1 MEPTLGA
8 QAQEL
13 VEFIFMC
20 TVFLGGPLGIIYSI
34 MEARLLS
41 WLKQEAYIKGLL
53 ISVAGL
59 LCVGFAKLINSNLTL
74 YEISSAVPGILG
86 GISAFKTSGNF
97 VADKVQARRV
107 ASANGQDV
115 NAGDPPI
122 SG

>member
-1 MEPTLGA
+1 MEPTSGA

-20 TVFLGGPLGIIYSI
+20 TVFLGGPIGIVYSI
-34 MEARLLS
+34 METKLLT

-53 ISVAGL
+53 ISVAGV
-59 LCVGFAKLINSNLTL
+59 LCVGFAKIIGSDLSL

-86 GISAFKTSGNF
+86 GISAFKTSGNY
-97 VADKVQARRV
+97 VVDKVQAMR
-107 ASANGQDV
+107 ATNSGQDI